1 MRYKV
6 KARDDFAYRD
16 ILSVLEGR
24 VPIFVASEKRRLL
37 STGDLS
43 DDCRQE
49 IVSRG
54 GQVSLDSQY
63 DPDLKS

>member
-1 MRYKV
+1 VRYKV
-6 KARDDFAYRD
+6 KAKDDLAYRD
-16 ILSVLEGR
+16 ILSALEGR

-37 STGDLS
+37 STGDLP

-54 GQVSLDSQY
+54 GQVSLDFQY
-63 DPDLKS
+63 DPD